1 MRRATALCSLLAFIA
16 VPASAAAN
24 RPATDAEA
32 QAIEATLTARGL
44 TCASRYPPGT
54 CREVIIVS
62 TAKHHWAV
70 ARIRPDVN
78 GENTV
83 EPEDISL
90 RLRAGVWSIH
100 QVGNG
105 GGCDVPRKA
114 RRDLHLLCL

>member
-1 MRRATALCSLLAFIA
+1 MTRMSAFFALLAVTALPAAA
-16 VPASAAAN
+16 VAN
-24 RPATDAEA
+24 RPATEAEA

-54 CREVIIVS
+54 CREAIVVS
-62 TAKHHWAV
+62 TAKRHWAV

-90 RLRAGVWSIH
+90 RLRAGAWSIH
-100 QVGNG
+100 QIGNG